1 MQSTAPNVDAYLAE
15 VPAARRDVLTAIR
28 QLCRDTLTGYEE
40 GMDYGMPSYKRDGAI
55 DVAFNSQKH
64 YISIYV
70 PVDVLAAHRDEL
82 AGASCGKSCIRY
94 SKPEKVDLAAIERL
108 LRTTATT
115 NGRDAGRAS

>member
-40 GMDYGMPSYKRDGAI
+40 EMDYGMPSYKRDGVI

-70 PVDVLAAHRDEL
+70 PVDVLAAHRRRVGWREL
-82 AGASCGKSCIRY
+82 RQVVYPLSASRKRSILR
-94 SKPEKVDLAAIERL
+94 RL
-108 LRTTATT
+108 
-115 NGRDAGRAS
+115 GGF